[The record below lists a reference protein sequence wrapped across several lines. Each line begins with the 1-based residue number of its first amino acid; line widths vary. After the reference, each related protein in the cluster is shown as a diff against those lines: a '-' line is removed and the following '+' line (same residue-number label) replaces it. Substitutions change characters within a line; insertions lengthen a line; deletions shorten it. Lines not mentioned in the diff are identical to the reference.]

1 MIYDVCVIGSGAG
14 AGPIIYELSR
24 AGLKVCVLEKGDIYN
39 EKDFSKDE
47 IVVRKAIYTPDLKD
61 EYHTI
66 EEFVDGTWQKFPTY
80 ETGWSFWNGSLLG
93 GSSNFMSGFFHR
105 LKPNDF
111 KLASTYGVPKNS
123 NIVDWAISYDELEPY
138 YAKVEELVGVSGEVQ
153 EYEFLEPRS
162 TKEFPYPALA
172 ENKIVD
178 LIDKSCKELGFKSIK
193 TPRAIISKQKNHR
206 NPCYYSNYC
215 GSYPC
220 SSGAKGSSRASLIK
234 DALLTN
240 NVTIIP
246 NAFVVKL
253 NTDKNKKIE
262 SATYILKNGQ
272 KKELKAKLFVVAAQ
286 AVETSRLL
294 LNSKDENFPSGV
306 ANNSGNVGKNFLSS
320 SGGIVSA
327 TFDETN
333 MNLKD
338 LLETGVFV
346 NRSLMDWYYTKE
358 FKGGTID
365 ILFEH
370 ANPIRR
376 ASFLRFDGNDLL
388 IGEEL
393 QNKIFETFTKTR
405 TLNIEI
411 FTDWTPNDNSFISVD
426 ENYKDKYGIPVANI
440 RIGTHPQDMI
450 ASKFLE
456 EKAIKLFEKM
466 GGKNIVS
473 DISALPSSNLQAGGC
488 RFGNDAKTSV
498 LNKFCQAHEVS
509 NLFVTDGSFMPTGG
523 SVPFTWT
530 IYANSFRVADYIKDN
545 WKDLIA

>member
-14 AGPIIYELSR
+14 AGPIIYELSQ

-66 EEFVDGTWQKFPTY
+66 EEFVDGAWQKFPTY
-80 ETGWSFWNGSLLG
+80 ETGWSFWNGNLLG

-111 KLASTYGVPKNS
+111 KLASTYGVAENS

-162 TKEFPYPALA
+162 TKEFPYPALS

-193 TPRAIISKQKNHR
+193 TPSAIISKQKNHR

-246 NAFVVKL
+246 NANVIKL
-253 NTDKNKKIE
+253 NTDKNKKIK
-262 SATYILKNGQ
+262 SAMYLSKEGN
-272 KKELKAKLFVVAAQ
+272 KKEIEAKLFVVDAQ
-286 AVETSRLL
+286 AVET
-294 LNSKDENFPSGV
+294 
-306 ANNSGNVGKNFLSS
+306 
-320 SGGIVSA
+320 
-327 TFDETN
+327 
-333 MNLKD
+333 
-338 LLETGVFV
+338 
-346 NRSLMDWYYTKE
+346 
-358 FKGGTID
+358 
-365 ILFEH
+365 
-370 ANPIRR
+370 
-376 ASFLRFDGNDLL
+376 
-388 IGEEL
+388 
-393 QNKIFETFTKTR
+393 
-405 TLNIEI
+405 
-411 FTDWTPNDNSFISVD
+411 
-426 ENYKDKYGIPVANI
+426 
-440 RIGTHPQDMI
+440 
-450 ASKFLE
+450 
-456 EKAIKLFEKM
+456 
-466 GGKNIVS
+466 
-473 DISALPSSNLQAGGC
+473 
-488 RFGNDAKTSV
+488 
-498 LNKFCQAHEVS
+498 
-509 NLFVTDGSFMPTGG
+509 
-523 SVPFTWT
+523 
-530 IYANSFRVADYIKDN
+530 
-545 WKDLIA
+545 